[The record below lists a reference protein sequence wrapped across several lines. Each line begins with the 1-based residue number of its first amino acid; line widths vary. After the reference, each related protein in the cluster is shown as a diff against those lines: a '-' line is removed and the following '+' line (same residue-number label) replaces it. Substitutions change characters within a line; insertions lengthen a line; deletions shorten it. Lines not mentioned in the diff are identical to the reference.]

1 MDTRGAGRRIV
12 DGRFELLGRLGSG
25 GMGTVWRARDIVL
38 HREVALKEVR
48 PADPAVEESD
58 PARARMLGERVL
70 REARA
75 LARIAHPHV
84 VTIFHIVDGPEVP
97 YPWIVMELVDGESLH
112 DRLTRGPLTVPEAL
126 GVGRGVLSALRAA
139 HGAGIQHRDV
149 KPANVLLRRDGSPV
163 LTDFGIAALRESAGL
178 TATGDLI
185 GSPEY
190 IAPERIRGEEG
201 NPASDLWSLGMLLY
215 VALEGTHPLRRATSL
230 STLVAVLDEPI
241 PPPVRSGALAPVL
254 NALLVRDTA
263 ARPDAE
269 RLAAMLDGAGREVP
283 GGTPPPPAPHN
294 GPLHNPTL
302 RDAASVNAVQDL
314 PPGVPLGTFGPPHPS
329 TLLLGHTLQP
339 ATGPQAAARRPKRGR
354 RIAVVVGAAA
364 AITAVSLLLFQV
376 LPGGS
381 DGEKDSAGKTP
392 AATGG
397 ASGSEKDRTP
407 GGASDT
413 DKGTEQPDKAAL
425 PPSQKSADL
434 LTPAGV
440 REVIK
445 ALETTAHTTTFF
457 ELVVYEEYAIA
468 QVPVK
473 GSRKKYDRYEYR
485 DGRASKQ
492 GPGGTVIGTDEGPVD
507 VSKVTWD
514 KLPTLISR
522 ANRELG
528 ISEPT
533 MRYVIV
539 RGPVFEDV
547 PTVNVYLTDDYSSSG
562 YLAADFNGTVLNKVA
577 AEN

>member
-1 MDTRGAGRRIV
+1 MDTRGAGRRVV

-48 PADPAVEESD
+48 TADPAVEASD
-58 PARARMLGERVL
+58 PARARMLSERVL

-84 VTIFHIVDGPEVP
+84 VTIFHIVDGPDDP
-97 YPWIVMELVDGESLH
+97 CPWIVMELVDGESLH
-112 DRLTRGPLTVPEAL
+112 ERLTRGPLTVPEAL

-163 LTDFGIAALRESAGL
+163 LTDFGIAALRESTGL

-215 VALEGTHPLRRATSL
+215 VALEGAHPLRRATSL

-269 RLAAMLDGAGREVP
+269 RLAAMLDGAGREMP
-283 GGTPPPPAPHN
+283 GVTPPPPAPHHDT
-294 GPLHNPTL
+294 PPRTAPPHT
-302 RDAASVNAVQDL
+302 AVRDL

-329 TLLLGHTLQP
+329 TLPLGHAP
-339 ATGPQAAARRPKRGR
+339 HPVTGPQSAGRRPKRGR
-354 RIAVVVGAAA
+354 RIAVVVGAASAIA
-364 AITAVSLLLFQV
+364 AMSLLLLQV
-376 LPGGS
+376 LPGGG
-381 DGEKDSAGKTP
+381 DGDKDSAGKNP

-397 ASGSEKDRTP
+397 ASGSEKERAP
-407 GGASDT
+407 DT
-413 DKGTEQPDKAAL
+413 GTEQPDKAAL
-425 PPSQKSADL
+425 PPSRKSADL

-445 ALETTAHTTTFF
+445 ALETTAHTTEFF

-468 QVPVK
+468 QVPVQ

-492 GPGGTVIGTDEGPVD
+492 GPGGTVIGTEEGPVD

-514 KLPTLISR
+514 ELPALITR

-562 YLAADFNGTVLNKVA
+562 YLAADFDGTVLTKVA